1 MSDKLTPQEQQ
12 VLRKT
17 LARANEQGWG
27 IALGLLGGVGL
38 FAATAVLVLKGGPN
52 PGPHLALLSVYFPGY
67 RVTWLGAVIGF
78 DCVLEEAIER
88 HTHAILNGAVRAII
102 PGSADARPLLH
113 WQSAYRRLAE

>member
-38 FAATAVLVLKGGPN
+38 FAATAVLVLKGGPA

-78 DCVLEEAIER
+78 VYAFVVGYAVGRTIATLYNW
-88 HTHAILNGAVRAII
+88 ILPR
-102 PGSADARPLLH
+102 
-113 WQSAYRRLAE
+113 